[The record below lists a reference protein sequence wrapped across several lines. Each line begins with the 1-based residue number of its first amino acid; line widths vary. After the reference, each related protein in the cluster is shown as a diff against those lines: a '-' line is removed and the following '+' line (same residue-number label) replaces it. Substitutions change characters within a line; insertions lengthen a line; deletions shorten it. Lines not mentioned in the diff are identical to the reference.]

1 MGASWVA
8 GDKAIPL
15 RHEWLD
21 KLWSASK
28 RISSRVVSSIEETLD
43 VQTDLARALG
53 RSIDEARAVL
63 DTQDESPHF
72 ATSLAHWSDLMRSQ
86 TFLWAETNIKA
97 QEHAARALRT
107 LFPPLRTRLEEAPRA
122 LALITLAADMVT
134 GYETLRMREQRWTAS
149 VGPAD
154 WALQHERGALR
165 ALDTAISLGGVL
177 IKAGQFASVRPDL
190 LPGAYI
196 QRLSTLQD
204 RVPPQRW
211 AVIESAISRELGRQ
225 PRDIFTAI
233 NQEPTAAASLAQVH
247 RARLADGR
255 DVAVKVQYPGV
266 ADMVTAD
273 LAVLERIAD
282 LVSRMEPRVRLQP
295 IVAHL
300 RATLPLELDFARE
313 AQAMTL
319 LREKLAHRND
329 ILIPAVVPEYS
340 TGRLLVTDFVEG
352 IKITDRPALLAA
364 GIDPRAVARLLN
376 DVYAEQL
383 MRLGFV
389 HADPHPGNLL
399 VQHGPRLVLLDHG
412 LTLQVPPHIVRA
424 LSAMVRAL
432 VNADFDALAAALAE
446 AGLRL
451 DQQTSVMA
459 LLQVVGVVLGGQ
471 RAQEAVDLGKQLSA
485 SIGDIPVELITVG
498 RALGLLDGITR
509 TLAPGLDT
517 LEIVARYT

>member
-1 MGASWVA
+1 
-8 GDKAIPL
+8 
-15 RHEWLD
+15 
-21 KLWSASK
+21 
-28 RISSRVVSSIEETLD
+28 
-43 VQTDLARALG
+43 
-53 RSIDEARAVL
+53 
-63 DTQDESPHF
+63 
-72 ATSLAHWSDLMRSQ
+72 
-86 TFLWAETNIKA
+86 
-97 QEHAARALRT
+97 
-107 LFPPLRTRLEEAPRA
+107 
-122 LALITLAADMVT
+122 
-134 GYETLRMREQRWTAS
+134 
-149 VGPAD
+149 
-154 WALQHERGALR
+154 
-165 ALDTAISLGGVL
+165 
-177 IKAGQFASVRPDL
+177 
-190 LPGAYI
+190 
-196 QRLSTLQD
+196 
-204 RVPPQRW
+204 
-211 AVIESAISRELGRQ
+211 
-225 PRDIFTAI
+225 
-233 NQEPTAAASLAQVH
+233 
-247 RARLADGR
+247 
-255 DVAVKVQYPGV
+255 
-266 ADMVTAD
+266 
-273 LAVLERIAD
+273 
-282 LVSRMEPRVRLQP
+282 
-295 IVAHL
+295 
-300 RATLPLELDFARE
+300 
-313 AQAMTL
+313 TL